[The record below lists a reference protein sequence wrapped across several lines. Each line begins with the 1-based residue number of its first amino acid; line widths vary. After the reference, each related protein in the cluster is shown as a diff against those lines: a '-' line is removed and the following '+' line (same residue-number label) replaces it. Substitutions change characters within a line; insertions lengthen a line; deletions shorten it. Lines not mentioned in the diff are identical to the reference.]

1 MIKDFIYMN
10 GYGIFVWLSFF
21 ITFVV
26 CGVVYLKTYKTLK
39 KYEKEFASEI
49 QELEKG
55 SEQKISTLK
64 KISSDKL
71 NEQIEKRKLVSE
83 SKIDQLLRDA
93 NLSIKNYDFGC
104 HHL

>member
-1 MIKDFIYMN
+1 MIKDLIYMN

-49 QELEKG
+49 QEL
-55 SEQKISTLK
+55 SA
-64 KISSDKL
+64 SDKI
-71 NEQIEKRKLVSE
+71 QIEAILLYETSE
-83 SKIDQLLRDA
+83 
-93 NLSIKNYDFGC
+93 
-104 HHL
+104 